1 MAENQ
6 TSATDEHL
14 WLEDVHGEKSIAWVN
29 ERNQRTAEK
38 FTKSKSFGNLEKQ
51 LREIL
56 DSDDRI
62 PFISKLGEFYYNF
75 WQDEDNPKGIL
86 RHTTLD
92 EYMKEVSRWEVVLDI
107 DKLSAVEGENWVYAG
122 SQKLLDHDRTLINL
136 SRGGSDAVVVREFDL
151 KRKEFVAGG
160 YFIEEAKSDVTW
172 LSLDEL
178 LVGTDFG
185 DESLTDS
192 GYPRIVK
199 LWKRGQPL
207 QEAQTIFTGE
217 KSDVGS
223 NGYSDLTKGYEVDGV
238 IRSIDFFNFELY
250 MREADGKLLP
260 LDKPKDA
267 HLSFHRNW
275 VFIELKT
282 DWRLYERTFLGN
294 SLLVIDREAYLEGD
308 RDFDVLFAPSQGKNL
323 AGFSTTK
330 NHVLINVLS
339 NVHNAI
345 YSLTHTSDGWEK
357 KRIDSGEQFQTVSVG
372 PVEDRE
378 DDRYWLTSAGF
389 VSPTT
394 YSIGEVGKGDV
405 VLKRAPHMFDSSDLE
420 VSQHW
425 TGSADGT
432 RVPYFL
438 VRKKDVTGP
447 TPTLLYGYG
456 GFEISLLPQYMSV
469 TGAAWMER
477 GGTYVIANIRGGGE
491 FGPSW
496 HHAALKEKRP
506 RVYEDFIAVAEDLVK
521 QGITTKS
528 QLGAAG
534 GSNGGLLMGN
544 MLTMRPDLFAALAI
558 SVPLIDMSRYHKLL
572 AGASWMAEYGDPD
585 DPAQWEFIK
594 SFSPYHNLV
603 ADIEYPEILVMT
615 STRDDRVH
623 PGHARK
629 LVAKLTAFGHNVW
642 YYENTEGGHAGAAD
656 NSQRAFMSALE
667 YEFLWGVLNN

>member
-86 RHTTLD
+86 RRTTLD

-308 RDFDVLFAPSQGKNL
+308 RDFDVLFAPSQGNSL